1 MGGYRFGQMSMSS
14 FFTRHNP
21 QPKRVNHFKGNTNV
35 FEISCGDMFAD
46 NEIKLDVE

>member
-21 QPKRVNHFKGNTNV
+21 QPKRVNHFKGNT
-35 FEISCGDMFAD
+35 CMFGD
-46 NEIKLDVE
+46 NEIKLDVG